1 MTDDDR
7 HLRLLST
14 FHYVVAGLLG
24 LFSLFPLFHLSMG
37 VAMISGH
44 FGAGT
49 GAPIDRTMGWLF
61 VLLAGGI
68 ILAGLALATC
78 VLLAGHFLEQRRRY
92 DFCLVA
98 AGAACVFSPFG
109 TVLGVLT
116 ILVLMRDSVRAQFG
130 KPPFAAAGA
139 AAGEAGS

>member
-1 MTDDDR
+1 MSDDDR
-7 HLRLLST
+7 HLQLLSI

-24 LFSLFPLFHLSMG
+24 LFSLFPLLHLSMG
-37 VAMISGH
+37 VAMISGQ

-49 GAPIDRTMGWLF
+49 GAPMDHMLGWFF
-61 VLLAGGI
+61 VLLAGGFM
-68 ILAGLALATC
+68 LAGLALATC

-109 TVLGVLT
+109 TVLGVFT
-116 ILVLMRDSVRAQFG
+116 IIVLMRDSVRAQFG
-130 KPPFAAAGA
+130 RPPFAATGA
-139 AAGEAGS
+139 AAGEAES